1 MARLNGMPEHK
12 VVRLALRNALAP
24 TIPGDR
30 TQHPMAG
37 RRHRRYRDGLWI
49 SRNRPSVG
57 ASGIAPRCP
66 VRAVRGVADRRLL
79 HLTQHHRRHPRCA
92 AHPATE
98 DIPMSVIGHPDVPPR
113 AQRRPAAQFLR
124 LPCARVGVAMAALIL
139 FVVIAGP
146 FFAPHSPSAP
156 IGVPYA
162 TPSSNAVLG
171 LDFLGRD
178 ILSRLLWGRRSVV
191 GLAVAATVLA
201 YVIGLGIGLV
211 AGYSRS
217 SLDGWLMR
225 LVDVLLAFPPLLFL
239 LVIATGVGHST
250 VALVVAVAIT
260 HVGGIARIVR
270 TATLRGLN
278 SKLRRGGRG
287 EGRAHGCH
295 LAPRD
300 PTEHRRHRARRCR
313 HPADRLDLAPS
324 GSQLSRPRAA
334 TTESRIGRS

>member
-1 MARLNGMPEHK
+1 
-12 VVRLALRNALAP
+12 
-24 TIPGDR
+24 
-30 TQHPMAG
+30 
-37 RRHRRYRDGLWI
+37 
-49 SRNRPSVG
+49 
-57 ASGIAPRCP
+57 
-66 VRAVRGVADRRLL
+66 
-79 HLTQHHRRHPRCA
+79 
-92 AHPATE
+92 
-98 DIPMSVIGHPDVPPR
+98 MSVIGHPDVPPR

-124 LPCARVGVAMAALIL
+124 LPSARVGVAMAALIL

-178 ILSRLLWGRRSVV
+178 ILSRLLWGGRSVV

-270 TATLRGLN
+270 TATLEVSTQSYVEAAVVRGERTAAILRREILPNIVDTVLADAGIRLTGSILLLAAVNYLGLGLQPPRADWALMISENRSGLN
-278 SKLRRGGRG
+278 LNPW
-287 EGRAHGCH
+287 AIV
-295 LAPRD
+295 APTVAIALLTISVNLIAD
-300 PTEHRRHRARRCR
+300 ATART
-313 HPADRLDLAPS
+313 L
-324 GSQLSRPRAA
+324 
-334 TTESRIGRS
+334 GRSTDSTMVNR